1 MSNFLQI
8 ILWVGGAFM
17 LLYTLWLIIRLR
29 NFSRSQDQ
37 TFVDSRLWE
46 TMIGDEALTPELKK
60 ALVNQSV
67 EQQAQ
72 VKSDEAAGDA
82 EAKEEEKEKSSQ
94 PDGEVNVKEEP
105 EVIPAEASDKK

>member
-82 EAKEEEKEKSSQ
+82 ETKAKSSQ
-94 PDGEVNVKEEP
+94 PDGEVDVKEEP